1 LLLGAAAGA
10 SLSLALTRS
19 RGGRPVSLRRKV
31 AHQLLCW
38 HHPFPDAVRRRAAV
52 GFYACRGPDLAID
65 RQSERPPA
73 LVTNIQP
80 NPMIGI
86 KRRWSWVLVAAA
98 IGLSGCGG
106 GSNKQAATTPT
117 ATSPAEASLLAG
129 GIPQIVNRVEPQV
142 VTVLTPGGV
151 GSGVVY
157 RSNGIILTNEHVVRG
172 HSSVQIAFADGR
184 REPGR
189 VIAADPDTDLALV
202 RVDRDGLP
210 AATLQQTLPRVGAL
224 AVVLGSPLG
233 FEKSVTAGIV
243 SGLHRSIP
251 GSARESAAL
260 IDLMQTDAPI
270 SPGNSG
276 GAVVDGQGRVIGIS
290 ESYIPPEQG
299 AVAIGFAIPAATAVN
314 IADQLLKTGRVQHA
328 FIGIQPAELTP
339 QLAQELG
346 IGQTSGV
353 LVYGVTAGGP
363 AAQAHVSPGDIL
375 VAIAGKPLTTA
386 EDLFTALRQKRPG
399 ETVRLEL
406 VREGKRKSVDV
417 RLSDKPQ

>member
-1 LLLGAAAGA
+1 MPPTNRAFRDAVAGTVSAGA
-10 SLSLALTRS
+10 YAL
-19 RGGRPVSLRRKV
+19 GGLDFGVDQQR
-31 AHQLLCW
+31 
-38 HHPFPDAVRRRAAV
+38 
-52 GFYACRGPDLAID
+52 
-65 RQSERPPA
+65 ERPPT
-73 LVTNIQP
+73 LVTATEPSPTIRV
-80 NPMIGI
+80 
-86 KRRWSWVLVAAA
+86 KRRWPWVLASVA
-98 IGLSGCGG
+98 IGLVGCGG
-106 GSNKQAATTPT
+106 GSNKHYSTTPT
-117 ATSPAEASLLAG
+117 AAPAAEASVLAG

-142 VTVLTPGGV
+142 VTVLTAGGV
-151 GSGVVY
+151 GSGVIF

-184 REPGR
+184 REPGQ
-189 VIAADPDTDLALV
+189 VIAPDPDTDLALV
-202 RVDRDGLP
+202 RVDRSGLP
-210 AATLQQTLPRVGAL
+210 AATFQPTLPRVGAL

-290 ESYIPPEQG
+290 EAYIPPEQG

-314 IADQLLKTGRVQHA
+314 IADQLLKNGRVLHA

-339 QLAQELG
+339 HLAQELG
-346 IGQTSGV
+346 IGQASGV
-353 LVYGVTAGGP
+353 LVYGVTPGGP
-363 AAQAHVSPGDIL
+363 AAQAHIAPGDIL
-375 VAIAGKPLTTA
+375 VAIAGKPMTTA

-406 VREGKRKSVDV
+406 VREGKRESVDV

>member
-1 LLLGAAAGA
+1 MPPTNRAFRDAVAGTVSAGA
-10 SLSLALTRS
+10 YAL
-19 RGGRPVSLRRKV
+19 GGLDFGVDQQR
-31 AHQLLCW
+31 
-38 HHPFPDAVRRRAAV
+38 
-52 GFYACRGPDLAID
+52 
-65 RQSERPPA
+65 ERPPT
-73 LVTNIQP
+73 LVTATEPSPTIRV
-80 NPMIGI
+80 
-86 KRRWSWVLVAAA
+86 KRRWPWVLASVA
-98 IGLSGCGG
+98 IGLVGCGG
-106 GSNKQAATTPT
+106 GSNKHSSTTPT
-117 ATSPAEASLLAG
+117 AAPAAEASVLAG
-129 GIPQIVNRVEPQV
+129 RIPQIVNQVEPQV
-142 VTVLTPGGV
+142 VTVLTAGGV
-151 GSGVVY
+151 GSGVIF

-184 REPGR
+184 REPGQ
-189 VIAADPDTDLALV
+189 VIAPDPDTDLALV
-202 RVDRDGLP
+202 RVDRSGLP
-210 AATLQQTLPRVGAL
+210 AATFQPTLPRVGAL

-290 ESYIPPEQG
+290 EAYIPPEQG

-314 IADQLLKTGRVQHA
+314 IADQLLKNGRVLHA

-346 IGQTSGV
+346 IGQASGV
-353 LVYGVTAGGP
+353 LVYGVTPGGP
-363 AAQAHVSPGDIL
+363 AAQAHIAPGDIL
-375 VAIAGKPLTTA
+375 VAIAGKPMTTA

-406 VREGKRKSVDV
+406 VREGKRESVDV